1 MAKRSADEN
10 LKTVVSSPTLFSL
23 ACKGVRGI
31 AADPMVKT
39 VTSLYEQVAS
49 YPSGYLWISA
59 YDEHH
64 RDDFTLPD
72 YDLSGRR
79 DQRRLLRVFDRYLL
93 KRKQLLESLLAKLQR
108 GESLPEQ
115 QEGE

>member
-10 LKTVVSSPTLFSL
+10 LKTIMSSSTLSGL
-23 ACKGVRGI
+23 AYEGVRD
-31 AADPMVKT
+31 AAVDPMVRA
-39 VTSLYEQVAS
+39 VASLYEQIVS

-59 YDEHH
+59 YDEQH
-64 RDDFTLPD
+64 RADFTLPD
-72 YDLSGRR
+72 YDLSSRR
-79 DQRRLLRVFDRYLL
+79 DQRRLLRVFDKHLL